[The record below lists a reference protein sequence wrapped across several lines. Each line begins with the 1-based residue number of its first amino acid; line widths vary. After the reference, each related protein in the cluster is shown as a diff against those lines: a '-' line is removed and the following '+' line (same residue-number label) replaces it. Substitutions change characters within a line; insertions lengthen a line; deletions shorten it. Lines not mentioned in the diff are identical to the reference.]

1 MARKLPWIFPGI
13 RRPSFSLHQVS
24 IRIPTRIPR
33 GVLYVLIYGI
43 IFYIFA
49 GGAYMLVNKDTLISI
64 GQYQNTPQFIANS
77 LHLQFLIEGLV
88 AGFIFSFAALS
99 LYLFDYATRY
109 AFDVSTAQKVE
120 LIATVL
126 IVIWYVAILL
136 LFRAKSATPG

>member
-1 MARKLPWIFPGI
+1 MARKIPWLFPGI

-24 IRIPTRIPR
+24 IRIPTRIPIS
-33 GVLYVLIYGI
+33 VLYVLIYAV

-49 GGAYMLVNKDTLISI
+49 GGAYMLVNKDNLISI
-64 GQYQNTPQFIANS
+64 GQYGNTPQFIARS
-77 LHLQFLIEGLV
+77 LHLQYLIEGLV

-120 LIATVL
+120 LIATLL

-136 LFRAKSATPG
+136 IFRAKTATG

>member
-33 GVLYVLIYGI
+33 SVLYVLIYAV

-64 GQYQNTPQFIANS
+64 GQYGNTPQFIAS
-77 LHLQFLIEGLV
+77 
-88 AGFIFSFAALS
+88 
-99 LYLFDYATRY
+99 
-109 AFDVSTAQKVE
+109 
-120 LIATVL
+120 
-126 IVIWYVAILL
+126 
-136 LFRAKSATPG
+136 